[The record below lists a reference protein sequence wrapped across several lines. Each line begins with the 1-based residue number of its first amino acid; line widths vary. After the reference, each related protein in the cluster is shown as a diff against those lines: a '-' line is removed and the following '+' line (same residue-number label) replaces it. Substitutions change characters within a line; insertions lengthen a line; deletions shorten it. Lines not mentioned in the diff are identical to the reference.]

1 MSAKEIIIAQL
12 IIIAALFLMLIIQR
26 AINARKLE
34 ALAAELAGEQILRMV
49 ETEVNSAM
57 IELKALEISKLKR
70 QLAAS
75 EKLRRDLADKRWE
88 EEALA

>member
-1 MSAKEIIIAQL
+1 MSTKEIIIVQL
-12 IIIAALFLMLIIQR
+12 IFVAALFLMLIIQR

-70 QLAAS
+70 KLAAS